1 MRSSVCGNAYHPL
14 VIYALDPIDNT
25 FNSIQRQLRDVSPN
39 GFGSKNWIL
48 STLAWTLT
56 ANANDCQSE
65 ANFCERS
72 YFVTGFLLDPEPE
85 KNDLPPLPKDA
96 LVFAT

>member
-39 GFGSKNWIL
+39 GFGKKLDFINVGLDTHGQRERLPIR
-48 STLAWTLT
+48 
-56 ANANDCQSE
+56 SE
-65 ANFCERS
+65 
-72 YFVTGFLLDPEPE
+72 FL
-85 KNDLPPLPKDA
+85 
-96 LVFAT
+96 